1 METTNE
7 EIAPAVPD
15 RLPRT
20 VLVVEDDQIITT
32 VLEHLLSR
40 RGFNVLMAADGRQ
53 AAQYIDG
60 IETVPELVLL
70 DVMLPYVDGFELIK
84 KIRGR
89 ATWSKVPIIM
99 LTAKATEQHIVR
111 ALDDGANDYVVKPF
125 RPGELMARIRRLVKT
140 S

>member
-111 ALDDGANDYVVKPF
+111 ALDDG
-125 RPGELMARIRRLVKT
+125 
-140 S
+140 